1 MHGKGCR
8 NYTKEK
14 IQSFQQGILGKGTAQ
29 CKSMKLKH
37 SLTTYTN
44 ITLKWFKN
52 LNLRP
57 QTRKLLEEN
66 NGKALFDITC
76 SNTFLHMCPKAKEL
90 GKKKKS
96 NRWFPIKFKSFC
108 SGKKTINKTKTLKNR
123 RKIFLN
129 DVTDKLLINIQN
141 IQSAYIITS
150 TE

>member
-1 MHGKGCR
+1 MQGKGCR

-44 ITLKWFKN
+44 ITSKWFKN

-57 QTRKLLEEN
+57 QTRKLLEYN
-66 NGKALFDITC
+66 IGKALFDITC
-76 SNTFLHMCPKAKEL
+76 SNTFLHMRPKAKEL
-90 GKKKKS
+90 KKKKI

-108 SGKKTINKTKTLKNR
+108 SGKKTINKTKILKNEKNISKWCDR
-123 RKIFLN
+123 QA
-129 DVTDKLLINIQN
+129 IN
-141 IQSAYIITS
+141 
-150 TE
+150 

>member
-44 ITLKWFKN
+44 ITSKWFKN

-66 NGKALFDITC
+66 KGKALFDITC
-76 SNTFLHMCPKAKEL
+76 SNTFLHMFPKAKEL
-90 GKKKKS
+90 GNKKKVTGGSQLNLKAFAQGRKPS
-96 NRWFPIKFKSFC
+96 
-108 SGKKTINKTKTLKNR
+108 TKQKP
-123 RKIFLN
+123 
-129 DVTDKLLINIQN
+129 
-141 IQSAYIITS
+141 
-150 TE
+150 